1 MANQLSGQTGASPQ
15 CHRNH
20 ERHDHF
26 ARVKHSQQFL
36 AYLAA
41 QATRLSTTSAIVF
54 AKVEKY
60 GANRVTHAANLAALP

>member
-1 MANQLSGQTGASPQ
+1 MPNQLSGQTGPSPQ
-15 CHRNH
+15 SHRNH

-26 ARVKHSQQFL
+26 SRVRHSQQFT

-41 QATRLSTTSAIVF
+41 QATRLGTTSAVVF

-60 GANRVTHAANLAALP
+60 GATRVSGAPNLAALP

>member
-26 ARVKHSQQFL
+26 ARVRHSQQFE
-36 AYLAA
+36 AYLAR
-41 QATRLSTTSAIVF
+41 QATRLGTTSAIVF

-60 GANRVTHAANLAALP
+60 GSTRVSGAPNLAALP